1 MQTDF
6 VYFIPQSHKIRKG
19 GGFVLRLPE
28 QGSGVEGA
36 HEPHAVL
43 LHKGAV
49 LLGHGE
55 ISADHPLGGDAAQA
69 DHDLWLQQPELFPE
83 PWHTGLALSGQRVT
97 VLGRA
102 ALDDVG
108 NVAVFAPV
116 QIDGKQVFVQQ
127 LAAAAHKGQTLFVLA
142 LARAFAHEQHLSS
155 LGTLPEHHMGAV
167 GTQLAS
173 AAGKAFG
180 L

>member
-1 MQTDF
+1 MKGDDTWAEGLIGMQTDF
-6 VYFIPQSHKIRKG
+6 VDFIPQGHKIRKG

-28 QGSGVEGA
+28 QGGGMEGA
-36 HEPHAVL
+36 HEPYAVL

-49 LLGHGE
+49 FLGHGE
-55 ISADHPLGGDAAQA
+55 IGADHPLRGDAAQA
-69 DHDLWLQQPELFPE
+69 DHDLWLQQLELFPE
-83 PWHTGLALSGQRVT
+83 PGHTGLALGGQRVT

-127 LAAAAHKGQTLFVLA
+127 RPAT
-142 LARAFAHEQHLSS
+142 LSS
-155 LGTLPEHHMGAV
+155 YKVAQSIAV
-167 GTQLAS
+167 
-173 AAGKAFG
+173 
-180 L
+180 

>member
-1 MQTDF
+1 M
-6 VYFIPQSHKIRKG
+6 
-19 GGFVLRLPE
+19 
-28 QGSGVEGA
+28 EGA

-43 LHKGAV
+43 LHKDAV

-55 ISADHPLGGDAAQA
+55 IGADHPLGGDAAQA
-69 DHDLWLQQPELFPE
+69 DHDLWLQQLELFPE
-83 PWHTGLALSGQRVT
+83 PWHTGLALGGQRVA

-127 LAAAAHKGQTLFVLA
+127 LAAAAHKGQALLVLA

-155 LGTLPEHHMGAV
+155 LDTLPEHHMGAV
-167 GTQLAS
+167 SAQLTS
-173 AAGKAFG
+173 AAGKA
-180 L
+180 LSL